1 MELKQLLELEQEN
14 LRLHELATRD
24 ELTGIMNR
32 RAAQNKIIETM
43 HKGGALFVCDLD
55 NFKHINDR
63 FGHLTGDHCI
73 KMASEL
79 LRQSVRKTDVFG
91 RIGGDEFVIFVY
103 GISTQSE
110 IDVVCRNIE
119 NRFVNEMQQTVYDL
133 RISIAGSICRMGDTY
148 DSLFDRADQKL
159 LLIKQQ
165 KKNSFRAEEAVS
177 SSLNRDVSY
186 IKRDLTEQIRKPGAF
201 CQDYES
207 FKNIYR
213 FMERSLRR
221 KKIDAS
227 LIVLSI
233 TDENGQVLDPHTNM
247 YRMDELGTVLQNQIR
262 LGDVYTR
269 YSSNQFLVMLVAA
282 TYEQAQM
289 IGQRIIKAFGEHEGA
304 VVTANS
310 IPLSEAK
317 ID

>member
-1 MELKQLLELEQEN
+1 
-14 LRLHELATRD
+14 
-24 ELTGIMNR
+24 
-32 RAAQNKIIETM
+32 
-43 HKGGALFVCDLD
+43 
-55 NFKHINDR
+55 
-63 FGHLTGDHCI
+63 
-73 KMASEL
+73 
-79 LRQSVRKTDVFG
+79 
-91 RIGGDEFVIFVY
+91 
-103 GISTQSE
+103 
-110 IDVVCRNIE
+110 
-119 NRFVNEMQQTVYDL
+119 
-133 RISIAGSICRMGDTY
+133 
-148 DSLFDRADQKL
+148 
-159 LLIKQQ
+159 
-165 KKNSFRAEEAVS
+165 
-177 SSLNRDVSY
+177 
-186 IKRDLTEQIRKPGAF
+186 
-201 CQDYES
+201 
-207 FKNIYR
+207 
-213 FMERSLRR
+213 MERSLRR

-282 TYEQAQM
+282 TYEQSQM